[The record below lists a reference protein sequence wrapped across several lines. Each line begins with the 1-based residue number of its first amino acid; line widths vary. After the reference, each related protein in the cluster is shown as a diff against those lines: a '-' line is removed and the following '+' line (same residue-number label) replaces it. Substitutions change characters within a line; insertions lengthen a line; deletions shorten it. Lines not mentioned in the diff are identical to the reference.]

1 MKTFTER
8 PADGGSYSFDP
19 ATGLYTQLEAPPA
32 PPVGK
37 SAAKKAAATAPATE
51 TTTEPAPRARGRKE

>member
-19 ATGLYTQLEAPPA
+19 ETKLYTQIEAPPA

-37 SAAKKAAATAPATE
+37 SAAKAAQAATAKTEPA
-51 TTTEPAPRARGRKE
+51 TEPAPRARGRKE